1 VIEFL
6 FNCPRAAARHQSAA
20 LLDARV
26 RFLEQC
32 LACGSPRGTLRRL
45 AHELL
50 VIVDQFNLEP
60 EGEVRPEDI
69 EVAAH
74 RWAYREPSHHKSKDV
89 EKIKRHFTLVA
100 TRWLRFLGRLQA
112 PHAAWY
118 QNFIDE
124 FACYMERDKGLSPMT
139 IRGECGHVRR
149 FLARHCSSGERLRDL
164 SIQQIDEAIAQKG
177 RRDGCCRASIGF
189 YAASLRAFFR
199 YAETKDWCR
208 KGLATAIMAPYVY
221 QHELIPS
228 GPSWEVVQHLLEM
241 TASDRP
247 VDIRDRAILML
258 FAIYGLRAGE
268 VQRLQLKD
276 FDWHREVI
284 HIARPKPRTVQQYPL
299 VPSVGEAILRYLQEV
314 RLHRSSRHV
323 FLTLR
328 APYSPLSCSA
338 LWKAVS
344 DRLRPLK
351 LSIRHQGPHS
361 LRHACATHLLA
372 QGLSLKEIGD
382 HLGHR
387 DPEST
392 RVYAKV
398 DLVGLREVAEF
409 SLGGL
414 L

>member
-1 VIEFL
+1 MFDRL
-6 FNCPRAAARHQSAA
+6 FNCPKAVARHQSAA

-26 RFLEQC
+26 RFLQHC
-32 LACGSPRGTLRRL
+32 QDCGSPRGTLRRL
-45 AHELL
+45 ARELL
-50 VIVDQFNLEP
+50 VVIDQLNLQP
-60 EGEVRPEDI
+60 EGEVRLEDI

-74 RWAYREPSHHKSKDV
+74 RWAYRQPSHHKLKDV
-89 EKIKRHFTLVA
+89 EKIKSHFTLAA
-100 TRWLRFLGRLQA
+100 TRWLRFLVRLQA
-112 PHAAWY
+112 PPATWY

-124 FACYMERDKGLSPMT
+124 FASYMERDKVGLSPMT

-149 FLARHCSSGERLRDL
+149 FLARHCPNAERLRDL
-164 SIQQIDEAIAQKG
+164 SIQQIDEAIAHK
-177 RRDGCCRASIGF
+177 RRDGCCGASVGF
-189 YAASLRAFFR
+189 YAASLRAFLR
-199 YAETKDWCR
+199 YAETKGWCR
-208 KGLATAIMAPYVY
+208 QSLAAAILAPRGY
-221 QHELIPS
+221 QHALIPS
-228 GPSWEVVQHLLEM
+228 GPSWEVVQQLLEK

-258 FAIYGLRAGE
+258 FAVYGLRSEE

-276 FDWHREVI
+276 FDWDREVI
-284 HIARPKPRTVQQYPL
+284 HITRPKPRTVHPCPL
-299 VPSVGEAILRYLQEV
+299 LPSVGEAILRYLQEV
-314 RLHRSSRHV
+314 RLQRPSRHV

-328 APYSPLSCSA
+328 APYSPLSRSA

-387 DPEST
+387 NPAST
-392 RVYAKV
+392 CVYAKV
-398 DLVGLREVAEF
+398 DLIGLREVAEF
-409 SLGGL
+409 SLGDL